1 MKTLVV
7 ILVFIGCIAGFLYL
21 DNLIVEYA
29 LEGVVQYKNILT
41 LLLWAVLLFFTG
53 GLIFVFSATI
63 TAFVGF
69 FTMED

>member
-53 GLIFVFSATI
+53 GLIFVFSAII

-69 FTMED
+69 FTLED

>member
-41 LLLWAVLLFFTG
+41 LILWAVLLFFTG
-53 GLIFVFSATI
+53 GLIFVFSALI
-63 TAFVGF
+63 TSFVGF
-69 FTMED
+69 FIMED

>member
-1 MKTLVV
+1 MRNLIV
-7 ILVFIGCIAGFLYL
+7 ILTFLGCIAGFLYV

-53 GLIFVFSATI
+53 GLIFIFSALI
-63 TAFVGF
+63 TAFVSLF
-69 FTMED
+69 IVED

>member
-53 GLIFVFSATI
+53 GLIFIFSALI
-63 TAFVGF
+63 TAFVSLF
-69 FTMED
+69 IVED